1 MVRHAWRVRRLC
13 VGRCVRLVGAFHRPV
28 GLAWRSSAAA
38 ARGWG
43 SPSAFVFFLSFV
55 FVSARISPRFL
66 AAHGLGPCLARGRG
80 SEQAS

>member
-1 MVRHAWRVRRLC
+1 MVRRAWRVRRLC

-28 GLAWRSSAAA
+28 GHAWRSSAAA
-38 ARGWG
+38 QDRD
-43 SPSAFVFFLSFV
+43 SPFRLRFVFCFI